1 MYLYTDMNNNWSRD
15 QIKSSQKRFMVQLIM
30 YIPYLFL
37 NINNNET

>member
-15 QIKSSQKRFMVQLIM
+15 QIKSKKIYGTLIM